1 MLTRLIHRLFHR
13 SPPLQESDTHDDAP
27 VSVPAPAPA
36 TATVVGSNP
45 DLGTSTRHPHE
56 QSLTSLSSIENIGA
70 SIICREAVLDR
81 QQRISGYQFLLQKTA
96 HDHIRIKN
104 RRFFHLYAEVLIR
117 DLAHTNLF
125 PMLGQRSIYVE
136 IPDSFLK
143 DPCLTLLP
151 AANTCY
157 IINPVE
163 DVGSPTQSEL
173 LAWTRALR
181 RLGYRI
187 GIPDP
192 LAKPAYFHLLP
203 EINLVSM
210 QSAKVD
216 ISKGENLIRFLLK
229 KTPEASVLV
238 RNLSSIEDF
247 NFFHEIG
254 ASLFQGSF
262 VVSREHWQSAD
273 LGSSAAYL
281 GMLLK
286 KLQQDADTHEI
297 VTTLKQDAAIT
308 LRLLRYIN
316 SAANG
321 LREHVSSVEHAI
333 TLLGRVPLQRWLML
347 LLCSTNRNQPRAA
360 AVLETAIVR
369 ARFMELISGAR
380 PVAEREAIFLT
391 GLLSLIDVILKQP
404 IEHALEAL
412 YVTDEMRDAILYS
425 QGAYAT
431 TLVLAR
437 ACESM
442 DMARIVSASEACG
455 VFPEQAS
462 ACFMEALSWTLTLQ
476 QDMSD

>member
-1 MLTRLIHRLFHR
+1 MLTNLIHRLFRR
-13 SPPLQESDTHDDAP
+13 SPTPQKSDTHDDAP
-27 VSVPAPAPA
+27 VTVPGFDPGCADAPAQHPPLQQKPPLA
-36 TATVVGSNP
+36 
-45 DLGTSTRHPHE
+45 GT
-56 QSLTSLSSIENIGA
+56 SSIENIGA

-81 QQRISGYQFLLQKTA
+81 QQKIVGYQFLLQKTA
-96 HDHIRIKN
+96 HARVRVKN
-104 RRFFHLYAEVLIR
+104 RRFFHLYAEVLVR
-117 DLAHTNLF
+117 DLAQANIL
-125 PMLGQRSIYVE
+125 PMLGERSVFIE

-173 LAWTRALR
+173 LVWTRALR
-181 RLGYRI
+181 DLGYRI

-192 LAKPAYFHLLP
+192 LAKPAYFHLLS
-203 EINLVSM
+203 EIDLVSM
-210 QSAKVD
+210 QSAKLD
-216 ISKGENLIRFLLK
+216 IEKGENLIRFLLK
-229 KTPEASVLV
+229 KTPNVSILV

-247 NFFHEIG
+247 NFCHEIG
-254 ASLFQGSF
+254 ANLFQGSF
-262 VVSREHWQSAD
+262 IVSREQWQSAD
-273 LGSSAAYL
+273 LGSSVAYL

-286 KLQQDADTHEI
+286 KLQQDADTHELVSI
-297 VTTLKQDAAIT
+297 LKQDAAIT

-333 TLLGRVPLQRWLML
+333 TLLGRAPLQRWLML
-347 LLCSTNRNQPRAA
+347 MLCSSNRNQPRAV
-360 AVLETAIVR
+360 AVLETAIIR
-369 ARFMELISGAR
+369 ARFMELISSSR
-380 PVAEREAIFLT
+380 PANEREAIFLT

-412 YVTDEMRDAILYS
+412 SVTDEIRNAVLYS

-431 TLVLAR
+431 TLALAR

-442 DMARIVSASEACG
+442 DMGRIVSASEACG
-455 VFPEQAS
+455 IFPEQAS
-462 ACFMEALSWTLTLQ
+462 SCFMEALSWTLTLQ
-476 QDMSD
+476 QDMGE